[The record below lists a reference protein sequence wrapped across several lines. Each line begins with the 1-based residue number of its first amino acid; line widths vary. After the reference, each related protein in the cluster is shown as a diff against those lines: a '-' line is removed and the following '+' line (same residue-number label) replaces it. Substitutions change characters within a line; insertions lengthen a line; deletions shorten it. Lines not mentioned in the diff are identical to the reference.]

1 MGAIQKLQIDH
12 AQILYIL
19 DLGEEIIFFYENFI
33 NIAKVSWEISKPSW
47 RYQNFLSREEELHVH
62 SSLFMDEKF
71 MLTAKNCAYIC
82 LI

>member
-12 AQILYIL
+12 AQILYVL

-33 NIAKVSWEISKPSW
+33 NIAKVSWEISKP
-47 RYQNFLSREEELHVH
+47 SREEELHVH